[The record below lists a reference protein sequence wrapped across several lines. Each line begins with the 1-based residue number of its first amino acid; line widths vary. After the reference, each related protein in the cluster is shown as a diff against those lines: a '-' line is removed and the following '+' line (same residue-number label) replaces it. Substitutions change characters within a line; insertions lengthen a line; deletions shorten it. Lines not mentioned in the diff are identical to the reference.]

1 LAVAVGAV
9 VGYACTPHEKKCGS
23 LIDQWRENSKI
34 FDIYFVTATFSDET
48 LPYFPKR
55 AYHYI
60 LASFTDMEIVLED
73 IRKQNTDRLSFV
85 FSLDSAFFERCGKKL
100 NYITTYF
107 TKYSYSDIEI
117 CDVENIIIKRERVK
131 RASLANIRILT
142 TEQLKFTFPY
152 SKNIVVLEVEGEK
165 THQSDQKYCERTR
178 RDVARKGIS
187 LNNLMSF
194 SILEKLK

>member
-1 LAVAVGAV
+1 LVVALGAV
-9 VGYACTPHEKKCGS
+9 LGYACTPHEKKCGS

-60 LASFTDMEIVLED
+60 LASFSDMEIVLED
-73 IRKQNTDRLSFV
+73 IRKQNADRLSFV
-85 FSLDSAFFERCGKKL
+85 FNLDSAFFERCGKKL

-117 CDVENIIIKRERVK
+117 CDVEDIIIKRERVK

-152 SKNIVVLEVEGEK
+152 SNNIVVLEVEGEK

>member
-1 LAVAVGAV
+1 LAVALGAV
-9 VGYACTPHEKKCGS
+9 LGYACTPHEKKGGF

-60 LASFTDMEIVLED
+60 LASFSDMEIVLED
-73 IRKQNTDRLSFV
+73 IRKQNMDRLSFV
-85 FSLDSAFFERCGKKL
+85 FNLDSAFFERCGKKL

-117 CDVENIIIKRERVK
+117 CDVEDIIIKRERVK
-131 RASLANIRILT
+131 RASLA
-142 TEQLKFTFPY
+142 
-152 SKNIVVLEVEGEK
+152 
-165 THQSDQKYCERTR
+165 
-178 RDVARKGIS
+178 
-187 LNNLMSF
+187 
-194 SILEKLK
+194 SIQF